1 MDKNEKTVR
10 LRISMAYTFVGDTGI
25 DVPAELLEGKSEDE
39 KLKIAYEYATEH
51 IDEIPVAGD
60 MGYISNSDSF
70 DLEDCIF
77 EDINED
83 YDASEIITK
92 EMIKSG
98 IKAGLITF
106 VTNTNHVCDTV
117 YCKIGDNQFYFDV
130 TNEER
135 DFRKK
140 YKKNVPE
147 DVIIDEIFKALESFR
162 QDGKYNPAF
171 WNEYDYY
178 WHILMYRND
187 M

>member
-10 LRISMAYTFVGDTGI
+10 LRISMSYTFVGDTGI

-60 MGYISNSDSF
+60 TGYISNSDSF
-70 DLEDCIF
+70 DLEDCDL
-77 EDINED
+77 EPV
-83 YDASEIITK
+83 ITK

-106 VTNTNHVCDTV
+106 VPDPNADHGTV
-117 YCKIGDNQFYFDV
+117 CKIGDNWFYFGG
-130 TNEER
+130 TEGEKCSPEE
-135 DFRKK
+135 
-140 YKKNVPE
+140 YTKNVPE
-147 DVIIDEIFKALESFR
+147 DDIIDEIFETLESYR
-162 QDGKYNPAF
+162 QAGRDDYEF
-171 WNEYDYY
+171 WGEYDYY
-178 WHILMYRND
+178 YHILMYRND